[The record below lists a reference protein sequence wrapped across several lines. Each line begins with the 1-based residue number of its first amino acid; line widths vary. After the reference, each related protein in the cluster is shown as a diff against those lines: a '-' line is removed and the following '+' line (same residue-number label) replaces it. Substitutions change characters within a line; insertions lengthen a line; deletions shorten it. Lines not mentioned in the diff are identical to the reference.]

1 MQELRQGTAIKVRVG
16 DFVDIVDG
24 RLIPVAVTLAGA
36 DEAELLK
43 HNGAAT
49 VSIAANTWAAVTDCD
64 GWYDLTLSTD
74 DTDTLG
80 MLTVVV
86 QDDDVCLPVHIHFAV
101 ITQQAWDSKYSTDT
115 LQVDVTQIGGVA
127 QSATDLKHF
136 ADSGYDPS
144 TGKITGTADM
154 RGTEGAALA
163 SAWTGTRAG
172 YVDKLNVAGTLANT
186 DNAASFKA
194 DVSGLATT
202 AGLGTLQTH
211 GDAAWATADVSGLST
226 FDPSSDPVY
235 LGDGAHGGASAT
247 LTLVSYADFRADVSA
262 LAIEAKVQGHVADAL
277 VAYDPPTKAELD
289 TAVASLAREANV
301 ATHAATGA
309 AAALAAYDPPTKG
322 ELDSAVST
330 LAIEANVQGHVAD
343 ALVAYD
349 PPTKAELD
357 TAASTLAIEANVAT
371 HAATG
376 AAAALASYDPPTK
389 AELDSA
395 VSPLA
400 QEANVQ
406 GHAAAALIAYDP
418 PTDAEMDA
426 GFAAVSTPPSAA
438 TIADAVLDEALSGHT
453 TAGTAGKAVSYLDR
467 SISIAESNIRGADA
481 DTLKTLSD
489 QVDSVEI
496 ISGDLAATITEATLD
511 TDGTALGTVQDNLS
525 NPLAGATVAVYADAD
540 TGLTTALYQGTSD
553 GDGGFSI
560 TVIKGATYRIVPI
573 YSGYTFETRR
583 ATV

>member
-43 HNGAAT
+43 ANGAAT

-101 ITQQAWDSKYSTDT
+101 ITQQAWDSKYSTGT
-115 LQVDVTQIGGVA
+115 LPVNVTQIGGVA
-127 QSATDLKHF
+127 QSATDLKDF
-136 ADSGYDPS
+136 ADAGYDPS
-144 TGKITGTADM
+144 THKVEACKVNDDM
-154 RGTEGAALA
+154 RGTNSAALA
-163 SAWTGTRAG
+163 ASWTADRAG
-172 YVDKLNVAGTLANT
+172 YVDKLNVSGTLAHS
-186 DNAASFKA
+186 DAASTYK
-194 DVSGLATT
+194 
-202 AGLGTLQTH
+202 
-211 GDAAWATADVSGLST
+211 ADVSGLST
-226 FDPSSDPVY
+226 FDPGTDTVT
-235 LGDGAHGGASAT
+235 LADGAHGGSSAT
-247 LTLVSYADFRADVSA
+247 LTLSSYANFKADVSA
-262 LAIEAKVQGHVADAL
+262 LALDANIQGHVTTAL
-277 VAYDPPTKAELD
+277 
-289 TAVASLAREANV
+289 N
-301 ATHAATGA
+301 
-309 AAALAAYDPPTKG
+309 AYDPPTKG